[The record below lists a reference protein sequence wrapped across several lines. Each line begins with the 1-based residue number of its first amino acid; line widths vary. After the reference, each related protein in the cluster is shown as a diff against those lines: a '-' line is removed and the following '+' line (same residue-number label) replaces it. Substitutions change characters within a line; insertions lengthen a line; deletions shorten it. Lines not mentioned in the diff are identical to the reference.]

1 METQTSYK
9 YIIIYIYAVSYI
21 YIYIY
26 IYIYACNNEK
36 KNTKKCS
43 HVVVLFCQCY
53 KYHQYH

>member
-9 YIIIYIYAVSYI
+9 YIIIYIYAVS

>member
-9 YIIIYIYAVSYI
+9 YIIIYMQLV
-21 YIYIY
+21 IYIY

-43 HVVVLFCQCY
+43 HVVVLFCQCC